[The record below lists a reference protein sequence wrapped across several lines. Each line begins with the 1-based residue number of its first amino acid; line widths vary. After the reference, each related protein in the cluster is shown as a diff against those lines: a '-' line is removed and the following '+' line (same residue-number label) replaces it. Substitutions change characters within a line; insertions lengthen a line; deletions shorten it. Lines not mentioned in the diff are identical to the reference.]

1 MPLESLVFPPT
12 LARLNLTKERCLQNG
27 HAGNSSIC
35 MNASS
40 KQVRELLLRAQQ
52 RFKCFAVALLVPPNE
67 VCEIHCATGQDG
79 AHARSMIERSADS
92 FAMLFREQRE
102 PVIRN
107 RVRDVPGGPL
117 ICRFLAAPLYG
128 DDGKFVG
135 MMMLFNPAN
144 SAEFGDIDARL
155 AVRYAKVFAKAISVP
170 RDALTGLL
178 ARESFEHKVAVWKAS
193 QAEASAA
200 LLYGDIDQLHVIN
213 DLFGFQTGDRA
224 IAIAGQKL
232 NAIVTMDG
240 AASSRLSGDRFT
252 VFIPNCSMDRAR
264 QIANTIREAVS
275 SARLTS
281 SAQPIPMS
289 MSWGVAMLRAA
300 ETTLDHGLAAA
311 EIACKAA
318 KDRGRN
324 RVEVYQ
330 DTDASIIRRRDDMLI
345 VGRLRTALDEGRFQ
359 VFGQPIASLLQAE
372 NTRRYEMLVRIL
384 DEDDKLVLP
393 QAFMSSATRY
403 QLLPQLDRCVIG
415 HVLAKIAD
423 ARAKPG
429 FRPIHVSLN
438 ISGPSISEP
447 EFVDWLL
454 AELERSGV
462 PGDWVSFEVTETAA
476 IANIDRAQQL
486 IEKLGA
492 KGCKFAL
499 DDFGTGLSS
508 LAYLKALNIAA
519 IKIDGSFIRDI
530 LENKRSE
537 SLVRAI
543 AQLAN
548 SMGIET
554 VAEYVES
561 SAICMRLIELGVEFG
576 QGYALGKPVLL
587 DKLIERMLSPMGH
600 LALAS

>member
-1 MPLESLVFPPT
+1 
-12 LARLNLTKERCLQNG
+12 
-27 HAGNSSIC
+27 
-35 MNASS
+35 MNPSS
-40 KQVRELLLRAQQ
+40 KQVRELLIRAHA
-52 RFKCFAVALLVPPNE
+52 RLGCFAVAVVIPSQRAIEL
-67 VCEIHCATGQDG
+67 HCAAGQDG
-79 AHARSMIERSADS
+79 APAREMIERSADS
-92 FAMLFREQRE
+92 FIALFREQNE

-117 ICRFLAAPLYG
+117 VCRFLAAPLHG
-128 DDGKFVG
+128 EGAKFIG
-135 MMMLFNPAN
+135 MLVLFNPA
-144 SAEFGDIDARL
+144 SGVEFGDTDAL
-155 AVRYAKVFAKAISVP
+155 MAKRYARAFSKAMHVP

-178 ARESFEHKVAVWKAS
+178 PRESFERQVGAWKAAK
-193 QAEASAA
+193 QEHAAA

-224 IAIAGQKL
+224 IGIAGQKL
-232 NAIVTMDG
+232 RAVVTMDG
-240 AASSRLSGDRFT
+240 AACSRLSGDRFT
-252 VFIPNCSMDRAR
+252 VFIPDCSLERAR
-264 QIANTIREAVS
+264 QVANMMRDAISA
-275 SARLTS
+275 ARLTS

-289 MSWGVAMLRAA
+289 MSWGVAMLRAD

-359 VFGQPIASLLQAE
+359 VFGQPITSLLQAE

-384 DEDDKLVLP
+384 DENDKLVLP
-393 QAFMSSATRY
+393 QHFMSSATRY
-403 QLLPQLDRCVIG
+403 QLLPQLDRSVIS
-415 HVLAKIAD
+415 HVLGKLSE
-423 ARAKPG
+423 ARSKVG

-447 EFVDWLL
+447 DFADWLL
-454 AELERSGV
+454 AELDRSGV
-462 PGDWVSFEVTETAA
+462 PGEWVSFEVTETAA

-486 IEKLGA
+486 IDKLGA

-508 LAYLKALNIAA
+508 LAYLKSLNIAA

-576 QGYALGKPVLL
+576 QGYALGKPILL

>member
-1 MPLESLVFPPT
+1 M
-12 LARLNLTKERCLQNG
+12 
-27 HAGNSSIC
+27 SS
-35 MNASS
+35 SS
-40 KQVRELLLRAQQ
+40 KQVRELLARTQQ
-52 RFKCFAVALLVPPNE
+52 RINCFAVALVMPAQQIFECHCSPNGD
-67 VCEIHCATGQDG
+67 ATF
-79 AHARSMIERSADS
+79 ARSMLERSADS
-92 FAMLFREQRE
+92 FIAMFREQRD

-117 ICRFLAAPLYG
+117 ICRFLAVPLLS
-128 DDGKFVG
+128 DDAKSGG
-135 MMMLFNPAN
+135 LLLLFNPADG
-144 SAEFGDIDARL
+144 AEFGDLDARM
-155 AVRYAKVFAKAISVP
+155 AVRYAREFVKATHVP

-178 ARESFEHKVAVWKAS
+178 ARESFERQVAAWKGS
-193 QAEASAA
+193 QPDAPAA
-200 LLYGDIDQLHVIN
+200 LLYGDVDQLHVIN

-224 IAIAGQKL
+224 IAMVGQKL
-232 NAIVTMDG
+232 NTTITTEG
-240 AASSRLSGDRFT
+240 AACSRLSGDRFT
-252 VFIPNCSMDRAR
+252 VFIPNCSLDRAR
-264 QIANTIREAVS
+264 QIASLMRDAVAN
-275 SARLTS
+275 ARLTS
-281 SAQPIPMS
+281 NAQPIPMS
-289 MSWGVAMLRAA
+289 MSWGVAMLRGDD
-300 ETTLDHGLAAA
+300 TTLDHGLAAA

-359 VFGQPIASLLQAE
+359 VFGQPISSLLQAE

-384 DEDDKLVLP
+384 DENDKLVLP
-393 QAFMSSATRY
+393 QHFMSSATRY
-403 QLLPQLDRCVIG
+403 QLLPQLDRGVIK
-415 HVLAKIAD
+415 HVLDKLSE
-423 ARAKPG
+423 ARGKPG
-429 FRPIHVSLN
+429 FKPIHVSLN

-447 EFVDWLL
+447 DFADWLL
-454 AELERSGV
+454 AELQRSGV
-462 PGDWVSFEVTETAA
+462 PGEWVSFEVTETAA
-476 IANIDRAQQL
+476 IANLDRAQQL
-486 IEKLGA
+486 IEKLGQ

-508 LAYLKALNIAA
+508 LAYLKSLNIAA

-576 QGYALGKPVLL
+576 QGYALGKPVPL